1 MAVRRYAASV
11 ARQCGLL
18 RAAAMRGTCS
28 GDAARYFAW
37 RRRAADG
44 GCDASDRTAGE
55 HCCVCVGAA
64 AHRTAGAP
72 HLPRRPCTGR
82 HGRGHRGGCGW
93 RRVHAHRPAP
103 PVPGASPAATTCE
116 SAALHM
122 PGILFRG
129 MPTHT
134 VPVCAR
140 STRYITNAHSLEQ
153 SPPPR
158 SWPTPRRCRV
168 CPPPPCR
175 GGCRWWRRRMP
186 WRRRARGTDRASCSC
201 SALLQQAMPASS
213 LAEAQGGVQGAGEG
227 VGGQGAGQ
235 IREGAKR
242 LSTLASL
249 CDHAGPSCMFR
260 STWSSSDLSTRV
272 LDPISNDRLPLVVQR
287 PRVAVH
293 VHRLLQLL
301 QDGLLPLVHPG
312 ASGGRGLQPE
322 PGFESKSVDG
332 GRHPRAPGLPRQAPA
347 ARPHAP
353 GTASP
358 GPTPP
363 ACRSFSGKR
372 AHGAHVTPRVLA
384 PQHTPWPPHLER
396 LLELAARL
404 LKLGGGE
411 RQPRVLVLAVLR
423 QALRVGAHLLQ
434 KWPPQHTAQV
444 SAVTLCAL
452 LRSRSECSMSSRAAA
467 AWRARQ
473 RQGWT

>member
-1 MAVRRYAASV
+1 MGWCSADGLRRRLHAGRRRHRLHVYLSLRMAVRRYAASV

-153 SPPPR
+153 SPSPR

-168 CPPPPCR
+168 CPPPPRR
-175 GGCRWWRRRMP
+175 GGCRCWRRRMP

-242 LSTLASL
+242 LSTIASL
-249 CDHAGPSCMFR
+249 CDHAGPACMFR
-260 STWSSSDLSTRV
+260 STWSSSISLRVYWIPSQTIGFPWSSSGHGLPFMSTGFSSFCRTACCHWCTKAPAGGGVYSRSQGLSPRASTVEGTAPRGCLDKHQRLAHTHRV
-272 LDPISNDRLPLVVQR
+272 LLHQAPL
-287 PRVAVH
+287 
-293 VHRLLQLL
+293 HRLAEVFLAS
-301 QDGLLPLVHPG
+301 VHTG
-312 ASGGRGLQPE
+312 
-322 PGFESKSVDG
+322 
-332 GRHPRAPGLPRQAPA
+332 
-347 ARPHAP
+347 
-353 GTASP
+353 
-358 GPTPP
+358 
-363 ACRSFSGKR
+363 
-372 AHGAHVTPRVLA
+372 
-384 PQHTPWPPHLER
+384 HT
-396 LLELAARL
+396 
-404 LKLGGGE
+404 
-411 RQPRVLVLAVLR
+411 
-423 QALRVGAHLLQ
+423 
-434 KWPPQHTAQV
+434 
-444 SAVTLCAL
+444 
-452 LRSRSECSMSSRAAA
+452 
-467 AWRARQ
+467 
-473 RQGWT
+473 